1 MCAILPGT
9 AYTTVNKI
17 QRVPALKEIIA
28 YVEIRYET
36 NNHATKPIIAQY
48 F

>member
-1 MCAILPGT
+1 MSARLPST
-9 AYTTVNKI
+9 AYTAVNKI
-17 QRVPALKEIIA
+17 ERVPALKEIIA

-36 NNHATKPIIAQY
+36 NNHATKPIIAKY